1 VPERLSKESVV
12 MEKEIIN
19 RLFSKDELWYNE
31 TIHSNL
37 MSKILSVL
45 IDRRA
50 EGLLAEDE
58 YMVQATINNFITG
71 HLRNTPFRTQREWNF
86 IDNSVLCVASEEP
99 MVLYEVKSFIKT
111 HENRIRPK
119 AIFKDILKLA
129 IKKNEYPYIEAYM
142 IIAGKTK
149 VPKDAL
155 NKGVLLLPNKFTD
168 LKNRT
173 SLELDISFFAG
184 LKIEKRLLNE
194 AQNLKI
200 KQISISPSR
209 WRNYDGMCAISWR
222 INKI

>member
-1 VPERLSKESVV
+1 
-12 MEKEIIN
+12 MEQEIIDK
-19 RLFSKDELWYNE
+19 LFSKDELWYNE
-31 TIHSNL
+31 SIHSNL
-37 MSKILSVL
+37 ISKILSVL

-50 EGLLAEDE
+50 EKLLAEDE

-71 HLRNTPFRTQREWNF
+71 HLRNTPFRTQREWKL
-86 IDNSVLCVASEEP
+86 IDNAVLYTATEEP
-99 MVLYEVKSFIKT
+99 MVLYEVKSFIKP
-111 HENRIRPK
+111 HENKISPK

-129 IKKNEYPYIEAYM
+129 LKKKEYPQIEAYM
-142 IIAGKTK
+142 IIAGKSK

-155 NKGVLLLPNKFTD
+155 NNRELLLPNKFTD

-173 SLELDISFFAG
+173 SVELDISFFAE

-194 AQNLKI
+194 AQILKI